1 MKNAYDEIVALRKEL
16 KRPGVFQRNQI
27 QLRMLAWDITIGG
40 SLIFKRFMDI
50 VMTVVCVILG
60 SPVFLLTAIL
70 VKVTSPGPIIFS
82 QVRVGKYGRHFKFYK
97 FRSMYIDAEARKA
110 ELLKHNESG
119 DGVIFKMKHDPRIT
133 PVGRFIRKFS
143 IDELPQLF
151 NVLLGDMSLVGPRPE
166 LPFFVDRF
174 KEEVPLYMVKHQVR
188 PGITGWAQVNGLRG
202 DTSIKERIEHDLY
215 YIEHW
220 DALLDIKILFDL
232 HHFRYI
238 NKERTVLKLV
248 EHHFFRLFLFQQDTS
263 IHYAVPVK
271 VLSDPD

>member
-1 MKNAYDEIVALRKEL
+1 MKNTYDEIVALRKEL

-27 QLRMLAWDITIGG
+27 QLRMLAWDMTIGG

-50 VMTVVCVILG
+50 AMTLVCVILG

-151 NVLLGDMSLVGPRPE
+151 NVLLGDMSLVGPRPPLPQEVKSYTIEERKRLNITPGITCIWQVSGRSE
-166 LPFFVDRF
+166 LPFHKQMALDKEYIASRSTWKDFVILL
-174 KEEVPLYMVKHQVR
+174 KTVPAIL
-188 PGITGWAQVNGLRG
+188 TGKGAW
-202 DTSIKERIEHDLY
+202 
-215 YIEHW
+215 
-220 DALLDIKILFDL
+220 
-232 HHFRYI
+232 
-238 NKERTVLKLV
+238 
-248 EHHFFRLFLFQQDTS
+248 
-263 IHYAVPVK
+263 
-271 VLSDPD
+271 